1 MPAALP
7 ELTDLCETLKTWLLD
22 EAYPVWWLRGADVEH
37 GGFHERL
44 RLDGSPTGEP
54 RRARLHPRQMYA
66 YSLADELGW
75 SGPAETAVQH
85 GLDFFLAHYRR
96 PDRLF
101 RSVVSAAGASVDER
115 AVLYDQ
121 AFALLGLAAAFDEL
135 DDEGL
140 RDAAREL
147 YDVLRLRLANPLT
160 CFEESI
166 PPLLPLLSNSHM
178 HLFEACLAWMD
189 LDHDPR
195 WQQLGTEIV
204 QLALTR
210 FVDPATGFL
219 REFFDEQWLPVAGIE
234 GRIVEPGHQFEW
246 AWLLLRW
253 TERAHDAAAR
263 DVALRL
269 IELGERHGVD
279 PRRGVAITS
288 LLSDY
293 SVRDP
298 VARLWPQ
305 TERLKAAC
313 IAAEHTGQPEYWAMA
328 TSAARGLLKYLD
340 VPLRGLWRD
349 KMLVDGTLVEEPAPG
364 SSFYHIVCAIAELEH
379 TLKRTARARGT

>member
-1 MPAALP
+1 MPAAPP
-7 ELTDLCETLKTWLLD
+7 ELTVLCDTLKTWLLD
-22 EAYPVWWLRGADVEH
+22 EAYPVWWLRGADGEH

-75 SGPAETAVQH
+75 SGPAATAVQH

-101 RSVVSAAGASVDER
+101 RSVVTAAGVSADER

-135 DDEGL
+135 DDESL
-140 RDAAREL
+140 RDAARDLHDE
-147 YDVLRLRLANPLT
+147 LRLRLANPLT
-160 CFEESI
+160 CFEEST
-166 PPLLPLLSNSHM
+166 PRLLPLLSNSHM

-210 FVDPATGFL
+210 FIDPATGFL

-253 TERAHDAAAR
+253 TERANDAAAR

-269 IELGERHGVD
+269 IELGEQHGVD

-313 IAAEHTGQPEYWAMA
+313 IAAEHTGQSEYWAMA
-328 TSAARGLLKYLD
+328 TSAAQGLLKYLD

-379 TLKRTARARGT
+379 TLRRTERARGT